1 MNVTFGITFTIILIS
16 FVFTI
21 FKDISI
27 STILNLDALMIVIGG
42 TLISLLVGFPM
53 KRISDTINDVINS
66 FSGKKEKD
74 TLFKDIIDIS
84 RIYGKTS
91 IKTVE
96 ARMGEIND
104 NFLKLGL
111 NLLIN
116 GHNKKELSDIMKRE
130 VMIRTMH
137 YNFSQNLLNTAARL
151 TPSFGMAGTVLSL
164 IKMFGHFESIEAIVP
179 LITIALTST
188 LYGVVI
194 ANIIIV
200 PLSAKLKD
208 KTILSETTMQIT
220 IEGILAIHSMEDTL
234 KVEDRMNGYRV
245 RGDAANE
252 KETIIMPHENALSV
266 S

>member
-1 MNVTFGITFTIILIS
+1 MNVTVGITFTIILIS

-27 STILNLDALMIVIGG
+27 STILNLDALMIVVGG

-53 KRISDTINDVINS
+53 KRISETINDVISS
-66 FSGKKEKD
+66 FSGQKEKD
-74 TLFKDIIDIS
+74 TLKDIVDIS
-84 RIYGKTS
+84 RIYGKAS
-91 IKTVE
+91 VRAVE
-96 ARMGEIND
+96 ARIGEIND
-104 NFLKLGL
+104 KFLRLGL

-116 GHNKKELSDIMKRE
+116 GHNKKELSEIMKRE

-151 TPSFGMAGTVLSL
+151 TPSFGLAGTVLSL
-164 IKMFGHFESIEAIVP
+164 IKMFGHFESIETIVP

-200 PLSAKLKD
+200 PISAKLKD

-220 IEGILAIHSMEDTL
+220 IEGILAIHSMEDPL
-234 KVEDRMNGYRV
+234 KVEDRMNGYQV
-245 RGDAANE
+245 RGDTAKE
-252 KETIIMPHENALSV
+252 KETTIMPHRNALSV

>member
-1 MNVTFGITFTIILIS
+1 MNVTVGITFTIILIS

-27 STILNLDALMIVIGG
+27 STILNLDALMIVVGG

-53 KRISDTINDVINS
+53 KRISETINDVISS
-66 FSGKKEKD
+66 FSGQKEKD
-74 TLFKDIIDIS
+74 TLKDIVDIS
-84 RIYGKTS
+84 RIYGKAS
-91 IKTVE
+91 VRAVE
-96 ARMGEIND
+96 TRIGEIND
-104 NFLKLGL
+104 KFLRLGL

-116 GHNKKELSDIMKRE
+116 GHAKKELSEIMKRE

-194 ANIIIV
+194 SNIIIV

-220 IEGILAIHSMEDTL
+220 IDGILAIHSMEDPL
-234 KVEDRMNGYRV
+234 KVEDRMNGYQV
-245 RGDAANE
+245 RDDIAKG
-252 KETIIMPHENALSV
+252 KETTVMSYVNAGSV
-266 S
+266 

>member
-1 MNVTFGITFTIILIS
+1 
-16 FVFTI
+16 
-21 FKDISI
+21 
-27 STILNLDALMIVIGG
+27 
-42 TLISLLVGFPM
+42 
-53 KRISDTINDVINS
+53 
-66 FSGKKEKD
+66 
-74 TLFKDIIDIS
+74 
-84 RIYGKTS
+84 
-91 IKTVE
+91 
-96 ARMGEIND
+96 
-104 NFLKLGL
+104 
-111 NLLIN
+111 
-116 GHNKKELSDIMKRE
+116 
-130 VMIRTMH
+130 MIRTMH

-220 IEGILAIHSMEDTL
+220 IEGILAIQSMEDPL
-234 KVEDRMNGYRV
+234 KVEDRMKRYQV
-245 RGDAANE
+245 RGDTANE
-252 KETIIMPHENALSV
+252 KERTIMPHENALSV